1 MNSMKMQD
9 RPTFIAYLRVLA
21 FVVAIMAVCVAIV
34 SGLFT
39 YAFASPMQD
48 ADSALVAQ
56 APATS
61 TTASADMYRMY
72 NRNSGEHFYTA
83 STVERDS
90 LVNAGW
96 RYEGVGWRAPETS
109 SAPVYRLYS
118 GTDHHYTTSAYE
130 RDSLVASGWRYEGI
144 GWYSED
150 AIKDKPLYR
159 QFNPN
164 VNIEA
169 IHNNSGSHNYSM
181 SYDEHSFLVG
191 AGWRGEGVAW
201 YAAGEGALLPNT
213 DPSADAL
220 RARLNL
226 TTYLQPALTYNYKGA
241 DWQGYIVL
249 HDTEGSGDP
258 MNVVDGWLYNGAGV
272 ASHFIVGLDGS
283 IVQCV
288 DMDYVAHHAG
298 WGNRGFN
305 REFGVREWPYDGSI
319 DTNYGMNFCSIGI
332 EMVHWNGQGYY
343 PEAQLNALD
352 NLIAYIDAYYGFES
366 TIIDHKMWAIGN
378 SDTSSDFAGYLEN
391 YRRFRHH

>member
-21 FVVAIMAVCVAIV
+21 FVVAIMAVCVVIV

-48 ADSALVAQ
+48 ADKAFEAQ
-56 APATS
+56 APTTS

-83 STVERDS
+83 STV
-90 LVNAGW
+90 
-96 RYEGVGWRAPETS
+96 
-109 SAPVYRLYS
+109 
-118 GTDHHYTTSAYE
+118 E

-169 IHNNSGSHNYSM
+169 IHNNSGSHNYTM

-378 SDTSSDFAGYLEN
+378 SDTSSDFAVYLDN
-391 YRRFRHH
+391 YRRLRHH

>member
-1 MNSMKMQD
+1 MFMTQKTHIPSSLASFV
-9 RPTFIAYLRVLA
+9 RALVLVV
-21 FVVAIMAVCVAIV
+21 VVAVASSCVVVALCG
-34 SGLFT
+34 S
-39 YAFASPMQD
+39 AS
-48 ADSALVAQ
+48 A
-56 APATS
+56 APAQE
-61 TTASADMYRMY
+61 TATQDMYRLY

-90 LVNAGW
+90 LVAAGW
-96 RYEGVGWRAPETS
+96 RYEGVGWVAPNTS
-109 SAPVYRLYS
+109 GTPVYRLYS
-118 GTDHHYTTSAYE
+118 GTDHHYTMSAYE
-130 RDSLVASGWRYEGI
+130 RDSLIAAGWKSEGI

-150 AIKDKPLYR
+150 VKRDKPLYR

-169 IHNNSGSHNYSM
+169 IHNNSGSHNYTM
-181 SYDEHSFLVG
+181 SYGEHNALVS
-191 AGWRGEGVAW
+191 AGWRGEGTAW
-201 YAAGEGALLPNT
+201 YAAGEGSLLPNT
-213 DPSADAL
+213 APSAAAL
-220 RARLNL
+220 RARLDI
-226 TTYLQPALTYNYKGA
+226 TEYIQPSLTYNYKGA

-249 HDTEGSGDP
+249 HDTEGGGAP
-258 MNVVDGWLYNGAGV
+258 ANIVDGWLSNGAGV
-272 ASHFIVGLDGS
+272 ASHFVVGTDGS

-305 REFGVREWPYDGSI
+305 DEFGVREWPYDGSV

-352 NLIAYIDAYYGFES
+352 NLIVYIDAYYGFES

-378 SDTSSDFAGYLEN
+378 SDTSPDFAGYLEN
-391 YRRFRHH
+391 YRRYRHH

>member
-21 FVVAIMAVCVAIV
+21 FIVAVGVACVSIV

-39 YAFASPMQD
+39 HALASPMQD
-48 ADSALVAQ
+48 ADKALEAQ

-164 VNIEA
+164 VNTEA
-169 IHNNSGSHNYSM
+169 IHNNSGSHNYTM

-213 DPSADAL
+213 NPSADAL

-226 TTYLQPALTYNYKGA
+226 TTYLQPSLTYNYKGA

-249 HDTEGSGDP
+249 HDTEGGGDP

-272 ASHFIVGLDGS
+272 ASHFVVGLDGS

-305 REFGVREWPYDGSI
+305 REFGVREWPYDGSV

-378 SDTSSDFAGYLEN
+378 SDTSSDFASYLDN
-391 YRRFRHH
+391 YRRLRHH

>member
-21 FVVAIMAVCVAIV
+21 FVVAIMAVCVVIV

-48 ADSALVAQ
+48 ADKAFEAQ
-56 APATS
+56 APTTS

-96 RYEGVGWRAPETS
+96 RYEGHRLGERPRRLPPRFTAYTRVPTITTPPVPMSATASSPLAGATRAS
-109 SAPVYRLYS
+109 
-118 GTDHHYTTSAYE
+118 
-130 RDSLVASGWRYEGI
+130 

-169 IHNNSGSHNYSM
+169 IHNNSGSHNYTM

-201 YAAGEGALLPNT
+201 YAAGRVPCCPT
-213 DPSADAL
+213 
-220 RARLNL
+220 R
-226 TTYLQPALTYNYKGA
+226 TLQPMPCAR
-241 DWQGYIVL
+241 D
-249 HDTEGSGDP
+249 
-258 MNVVDGWLYNGAGV
+258 
-272 ASHFIVGLDGS
+272 
-283 IVQCV
+283 
-288 DMDYVAHHAG
+288 
-298 WGNRGFN
+298 
-305 REFGVREWPYDGSI
+305 
-319 DTNYGMNFCSIGI
+319 
-332 EMVHWNGQGYY
+332 
-343 PEAQLNALD
+343 
-352 NLIAYIDAYYGFES
+352 
-366 TIIDHKMWAIGN
+366 
-378 SDTSSDFAGYLEN
+378 
-391 YRRFRHH
+391 

>member
-1 MNSMKMQD
+1 M
-9 RPTFIAYLRVLA
+9 PTVPSRHRRQLLPPQPRRICTACTT
-21 FVVAIMAVCVAIV
+21 AIP
-34 SGLFT
+34 
-39 YAFASPMQD
+39 AS
-48 ADSALVAQ
+48 
-56 APATS
+56 TS
-61 TTASADMYRMY
+61 TRPAASI
-72 NRNSGEHFYTA
+72 
-83 STVERDS
+83 
-90 LVNAGW
+90 
-96 RYEGVGWRAPETS
+96 GWRAPETS

-130 RDSLVASGWRYEGI
+130 RDSLIGSGWRYEGI

-169 IHNNSGSHNYSM
+169 IHNNSGSLNSTM

-191 AGWRGEGVAW
+191 AGWRGECVAW

-213 DPSADAL
+213 DPSADVL
-220 RARLNL
+220 RSRLNL
-226 TTYLQPALTYNYKGA
+226 TTYLQPSLTYNYKGA

-249 HDTEGSGDP
+249 HDTEGGGDP

-272 ASHFIVGLDGS
+272 ASHFVVGLDGS

-305 REFGVREWPYDGSI
+305 REFGVREWPYDGSV
-319 DTNYGMNFCSIGI
+319 DTNYGMNFCYIGI

-343 PEAQLNALD
+343 PEAQLAALD

-378 SDTSSDFAGYLEN
+378 SDTSSDFAGNLDN

>member
-21 FVVAIMAVCVAIV
+21 FVVTLLTVLSWVGTAA
-34 SGLFT
+34 

-48 ADSALVAQ
+48 ADSVLEAQ

-61 TTASADMYRMY
+61 NAASADMYRMY

-164 VNIEA
+164 VNTEA
-169 IHNNSGSHNYSM
+169 IHNNSGSHNYTM

-191 AGWRGEGVAW
+191 VGWRGEGVAW

-213 DPSADAL
+213 NPSADAL

-226 TTYLQPALTYNYKGA
+226 TTYLQPSLTYNYKGA

-249 HDTEGSGDP
+249 HDTEGGGDP
-258 MNVVDGWLYNGAGV
+258 MSVVDGWLYNGAGV
-272 ASHFIVGLDGS
+272 ASHFVVGLDGS

-391 YRRFRHH
+391 YQRLRHH